1 MSSMEVTG
9 FILFLCLFNHADFFR
24 LKANPVHNMVIK
36 PPSKTFLNDLFPG
49 PIQLQSAAHIDPDAR
64 KNMVCNLFKNIFK
77 IQGN

>member
-24 LKANPVHNMVIK
+24 LKANPVHTMVIK

-49 PIQLQSAAHIDPDAR
+49 PIQSQSAAYIDPDAR
-64 KNMVCNLFKNIFK
+64 KNMVCDLFNKL
-77 IQGN
+77 QGN